1 MVKEGYRK
9 LTSKEIIELRIMFR
23 EKIPPKLIALRLG
36 ITVDAVYKRIRKIK

>member
-23 EKIPPKLIALRLG
+23 EKIPPKIIALTLG